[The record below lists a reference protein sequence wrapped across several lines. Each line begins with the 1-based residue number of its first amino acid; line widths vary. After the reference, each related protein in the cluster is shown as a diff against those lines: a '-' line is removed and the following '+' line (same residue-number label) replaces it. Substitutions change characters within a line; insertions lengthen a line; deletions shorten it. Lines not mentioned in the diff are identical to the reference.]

1 MKPGVRRSFR
11 GNPCNNQKARTFAR
25 AARQRPS
32 NGKAACLS
40 MNSREFPSVPAP
52 RGLGACRPRCY
63 LAPRPCIRVRAEPRG
78 EVAEWSIAPH
88 SKCGVP
94 ATVPGVR
101 IPPSPPFIQE
111 DRHFSQ
117 FPDIARLAASER
129 RKRPRRSPATG
140 VCRPRKAAPVDL
152 RRSGWGARKR
162 PASRRGSRPQAFRA
176 SPEIRSGSPAGACCG
191 PSGRTLSA
199 GPRKGKLL

>member
-63 LAPRPCIRVRAEPRG
+63 LAPRPCIRARAEPRG

-101 IPPSPPFIQE
+101 IPPSPPLILVRDLILLSFV
-111 DRHFSQ
+111 
-117 FPDIARLAASER
+117 PIARER
-129 RKRPRRSPATG
+129 STIGSTIWSGIRSCGFACRLDQRPDKKKPRRACYRRGG
-140 VCRPRKAAPVDL
+140 VCPSRGLEA
-152 RRSGWGARKR
+152 RRSRLR
-162 PASRRGSRPQAFRA
+162 ERT
-176 SPEIRSGSPAGACCG
+176 
-191 PSGRTLSA
+191 PSI
-199 GPRKGKLL
+199 